1 METSGEHG
9 VSAEYVETLRRIDA
23 AQENDVVERALTAAR
38 ERLSMDAA
46 YITTIDS
53 RHQTIDEVVGD
64 AEALGLVKGAP
75 IPVEQTYCRRMLD
88 GEMPNIVPD
97 TRAEPALGELAA
109 TRTIGSYIGVPV
121 TLSDGRVHG
130 SLCCASQNPRAG
142 LGEDELGF
150 MHVLA
155 GIVATRVER
164 VQDDLARRTERVV
177 DPAAATERSSAR

>member
-1 METSGEHG
+1 MDPSGEHG
-9 VSAEYVETLRRIDA
+9 DSAEYVETLRRIEA
-23 AQENDVVERALTAAR
+23 AHERDVVDRALTAAR
-38 ERLSMDAA
+38 MRLSMDAA

-64 AEALGLVKGAP
+64 PGALGLVKGAP

-97 TRAEPALGELAA
+97 TRAEPAVRELAA

-142 LGEDELGF
+142 LGDDELGF

-164 VQDDLARRTERVV
+164 VRDDLVHMTEGVA
-177 DPAAATERSSAR
+177 DPAPATEQSSPR

>member
-1 METSGEHG
+1 MDRSGEHG
-9 VSAEYVETLRRIDA
+9 VSAEYVETLRRIEA
-23 AQENDVVERALTAAR
+23 AQENDVVDRALTAAR
-38 ERLSMDAA
+38 ELLGMDAA

-64 AEALGLVKGAP
+64 PEALGLVKGDP
-75 IPVEQTYCRRMLD
+75 IPVEQTYCTRMLD
-88 GEMPNIVPD
+88 GEIPNIVPD
-97 TRAEPALGELAA
+97 TRAEPALRELAA

-142 LGEDELGF
+142 LGDDEVGF

-155 GIVATRVER
+155 GMVATRVER
-164 VQDDLARRTERVV
+164 VQDALARETERVAAPA
-177 DPAAATERSSAR
+177 PAAKQSSPR